1 MNASSSWVRS
11 CPGTGKPRR
20 QILPLQKQVFI
31 ANPVGAAPQ
40 TAEPFWCLTA
50 SLLISLLPSCLAPP
64 SLSAD
69 HCLFNAFK
77 LQNLLPLFCCSSTWI
92 TGAKKKAG
100 NKARTK
106 QRERAG
112 VGEESRNSRL
122 LHFSC
127 SRTGLCL
134 AAFTLRVQRAG
145 LTVLG
150 EATP

>member
-64 SLSAD
+64 SLLTIASLMLSNCRTYCLCSAAPA
-69 HCLFNAFK
+69 LGLRGPRKRQATK
-77 LQNLLPLFCCSSTWI
+77 QGQSTEKGQGWE
-92 TGAKKKAG
+92 KKAG
-100 NKARTK
+100 TQDRCISAVLR
-106 QRERAG
+106 QVCAW
-112 VGEESRNSRL
+112 L
-122 LHFSC
+122 LS
-127 SRTGLCL
+127 
-134 AAFTLRVQRAG
+134 
-145 LTVLG
+145 
-150 EATP
+150 P